1 MAAGIQKLVNAQVS
15 TLVQQQLQ
23 TALAPL
29 QQQQQLSAEQAHFQ
43 EIFTTHP
50 DAESIV
56 ESKEF
61 GDWITEQR
69 KINPLIGKSYIEAAH
84 EYHSEQIKMNDE
96 STLINSDAEN
106 FIKHETNKAFDVE
119 ESHKIMSDVKDGDN
133 HDIKFIDMSIIENT
147 TSKMLSYDK
156 EEIIKVAN
164 EELKKY
170 HNDKNYE
177 TEIDSNS
184 VINTTQQFLLTQGN
198 NTKLLK

>member
-1 MAAGIQKLVNAQVS
+1 MQRRKLPNS
-15 TLVQQQLQ
+15 SEFHNKHL
-23 TALAPL
+23 
-29 QQQQQLSAEQAHFQ
+29 
-43 EIFTTHP
+43 
-50 DAESIV
+50 ESIGDLGDKNLELSHTELV
-56 ESKEF
+56 ERAGGSISNLPVQTKEF

-84 EYHSEQIKMNDE
+84 EYHSEQIKLNDE

-119 ESHKIMSDVKDGDN
+119 ESQKIMSDVKDGDN

-170 HNDKNYE
+170 HSDKNYE

>member
-1 MAAGIQKLVNAQVS
+1 MQRRKLPNS
-15 TLVQQQLQ
+15 SEFHNKHL
-23 TALAPL
+23 
-29 QQQQQLSAEQAHFQ
+29 
-43 EIFTTHP
+43 
-50 DAESIV
+50 ESIGDLGDKNLELSHTELV
-56 ESKEF
+56 ERAGGSISNLPVQTKEF

-119 ESHKIMSDVKDGDN
+119 ESQKIMSDVKDGDN

>member
-1 MAAGIQKLVNAQVS
+1 MRLMLLLLQIQLKFNCK
-15 TLVQQQLQ
+15 TLKR
-23 TALAPL
+23 A
-29 QQQQQLSAEQAHFQ
+29 
-43 EIFTTHP
+43 
-50 DAESIV
+50 
-56 ESKEF
+56 
-61 GDWITEQR
+61 
-69 KINPLIGKSYIEAAH
+69 NY
-84 EYHSEQIKMNDE
+84 
-96 STLINSDAEN
+96 
-106 FIKHETNKAFDVE
+106 
-119 ESHKIMSDVKDGDN
+119 
-133 HDIKFIDMSIIENT
+133 T